1 MSLLEYKQSIL
12 SILPHK
18 ENSMDLRANLKSS
31 GLLQVIGNTP
41 IMKVQSLSSIT
52 GCEIFMKCENLNPG
66 GTIKDRPALNM
77 VLEAMVRGDLRP
89 GMTIVEGTAGN
100 TGIGLAMVGK
110 ALGYKVIVAMPK
122 GMAPEKHNVLK
133 MYGAEIV
140 ETEAVAFSDDRH
152 FYKVGRKIGLSSP
165 DYWWA
170 NQFDNP
176 DNYLSHYHSTAPE
189 LYEQMDG
196 KIDAVAVA
204 AGSGGT
210 AAGVSKYMK
219 EKNPRINIA
228 IPDPEGS
235 GISNF
240 FNKGVFDSDGSY
252 TMTEGVGITRLVENF
267 KFIHQDISFTVTD
280 QQLTTLAMYLREKEG
295 LVMGMSSMLNLA
307 GALTMAFK
315 MGPGKRICTFMCDG
329 GERAISKMYNPTFLK
344 EKGIDGSLLP
354 EKEVM
359 EIFKSF

>member
-1 MSLLEYKQSIL
+1 
-12 SILPHK
+12 
-18 ENSMDLRANLKSS
+18 MDLRAKLKST

-41 IMKVQSLSSIT
+41 LLKVQSLSTLT
-52 GCEIFMKCENLNPG
+52 GCEILMKCENLNPG

-77 VLEAMVRGDLRP
+77 VVEAIVRGDLKP

-110 ALGYKVIVAMPK
+110 ALGYKVIVVMPM
-122 GMAPEKHNVLK
+122 GMAPEKHKILK
-133 MYGAEIV
+133 LYGAEVV

-152 FYKVGRKIGLSSP
+152 FFKVGKKIGQSSP

-176 DNYLSHYHSTAPE
+176 DNYLSHYQSTAPE
-189 LYEQMDG
+189 MYEQLQGRVD
-196 KIDAVAVA
+196 VVSVA

-210 AAGVSKYMK
+210 AAGVSKYFK
-219 EKNPRINIA
+219 EKNSNIK
-228 IPDPEGS
+228 IVMPDPMGS

-240 FNKGVFDSDGSY
+240 FNKGAFESDGAY

-267 KFIHQDISFTVTD
+267 KHIYQDRCFTVDD
-280 QQLTTLAMYLREKEG
+280 QSLTTLAMYLRENEG

-307 GALTMAFK
+307 GAFATALK
-315 MGPGKRICTFMCDG
+315 VGPGKRIATFMCDG
-329 GERAISKMYNPTFLK
+329 GERAISKMYNNDFLK
-344 EKGIDGSLLP
+344 EKGIDGSLLS
-354 EKEVM
+354 EKEVI
-359 EIFKSF
+359 EIFKRI

>member
-1 MSLLEYKQSIL
+1 M
-12 SILPHK
+12 
-18 ENSMDLRANLKSS
+18 NLRSKLKST

-41 IMKVQSLSSIT
+41 MMKVQSLSALT
-52 GCEIFMKCENLNPG
+52 GCEIFMKCEHLNPG

-77 VLEAMVRGDLRP
+77 VVEAIAKGLLRP

-100 TGIGLAMVGK
+100 TGIGLAMVGQ
-110 ALGYKVIVAMPK
+110 ALGHKVIVVMPK
-122 GMAPEKHNVLK
+122 GMAIEKHKVLK
-133 MYGAEIV
+133 LYGAEVV
-140 ETEAVAFSDDRH
+140 ETEAVPYTDERH
-152 FYKVGRKIGLSSP
+152 FFKVGKKIGQSSS

-189 LYEQMDG
+189 LFEQMEG
-196 KIDAVAVA
+196 KIDAVSVA

-210 AAGVSKYMK
+210 AAGVSKFMK
-219 EKNPRINIA
+219 EKNAA
-228 IPDPEGS
+228 IKIIVPDPSGS

-240 FNKGVFDSDGSY
+240 FNKGFFESDGSY
-252 TMTEGVGITRLVENF
+252 TMTEGVGITRMVENF
-267 KFIHQDISFTVTD
+267 KYIHQDSCYTIND
-280 QQLTTLAMYLREKEG
+280 QTLTSLAVFMREQEG

-307 GALTMAFK
+307 GAFSTALK

-329 GERAISKMYNPTFLK
+329 GERAISKMYNPEFLL

-354 EKEVM
+354 EKEIIEM
-359 EIFKSF
+359 YRKL